1 MELAVHV
8 RDAHQLEALDGVV
21 RHLFEFYEDS
31 DFGEQDLT
39 HSISEPV
46 ERVYVGDEFCVHRLP
61 DVAALENLSGIA
73 STKGWDITLL
83 TPPVTDDGLKKCA
96 LLFRFLEKAVP
107 GSEVVAN
114 DWGLVRLLNERHPS
128 LPVAAGRLLN
138 KGFKDPRLSDA
149 DRVAQISEDAEELLK
164 YSTFDCPEFR
174 EKARRCNIRRLERDL
189 LPFGELRMM
198 ATKGLGTSVY
208 FPFGYVSTGRVCWI
222 ASFNNPGRRKFCPL
236 EVCQGQCEGLL
247 LELGGPQFGFRM
259 FQGGNTVFYLY
270 PLSAL
275 GSFVK
280 ESVHKEIRMIYQ
292 GLAI

>member
-8 RDAHQLEALDGVV
+8 REVHQVENLKGIPLHLSEFYGGSDLEA
-21 RHLFEFYEDS
+21 
-31 DFGEQDLT
+31 QDWLG
-39 HSISEPV
+39 SLPV
-46 ERVYVGDEFCVHRLP
+46 EVRRIYVGDEFCVHRLP
-61 DVAALENLSGIA
+61 DLATLEDFSGKA
-73 STKGWDITLL
+73 STRGWDITLL
-83 TPPVTDDGLKKCA
+83 TPPVTDDGLEKCA
-96 LLFRFLEKAVP
+96 LLFRFLEKEVP

-114 DWGLVRLLNERHPS
+114 DWGLVRLMNERHPS

-149 DRVAQISEDAEELLK
+149 DRVARISENAEELLK
-164 YSTFDCPEFR
+164 GSTFDCPEFR

-198 ATKGLGTSVY
+198 APKGLGTSVDL
-208 FPFGYVSTGRVCWI
+208 PFGYVSTGRVCWI

-236 EVCQGQCEGLL
+236 EACQGQCEGLL

-270 PLSAL
+270 PFSAL

-280 ESVHKEIRMIYQ
+280 ESVHKEVRMVYQ